1 MAQMRSGM
9 VVTFLIYPVRELTQM
24 AHRVVI
30 LYDRADVVADT
41 PGCLVAD
48 TPLLFPAAVLF

>member
-1 MAQMRSGM
+1 MRSGM

-30 LYDRADVVADT
+30 LYDRADVVADS
-41 PGCLVAD
+41 
-48 TPLLFPAAVLF
+48 PLLFPAAVLF